1 MIGGVQ
7 SPLNNATNRSFAVE
21 RNPTPP
27 PVCFLSILAE
37 ASLERLSTDNKRQR
51 LDTGKTA
58 SSINL
63 LECGEA
69 LEANEKTGFIHP
81 ATDTSRPRSRL
92 SGGEPNSGGGA
103 SASGVSERSR
113 STSPNGTCKSYLCNR
128 CGREYAS
135 TDAVRKHARQNHPD
149 WLKEQGQGC
158 PSLYCTAV
166 EATGRP
172 NAATSQ
178 GASPPPIDAAP
189 VVHPPPLVLAKAA
202 VPAGP
207 PPVPA
212 ILAHLTAK
220 PTTAVV
226 AATTVAAA
234 PVPALSVTA
243 PINNQLDP
251 SPSPADPSAAH
262 LLMTAAESCLALSM
276 AAYNNTPSQEEQ
288 YEDEQAMYQRRAE
301 QLAAFMRQPP
311 GATMPVGWMAPGHGG
326 LSAASSSRKRGAEKR
341 PRSVRCGKCDG
352 CERDDCGMCK
362 NCVDKP
368 KFGGIGQ
375 RKQGCVRKICRM
387 PRPGA

>member
-1 MIGGVQ
+1 MTA
-7 SPLNNATNRSFAVE
+7 SPFLDRSNEKLTTDAE

-37 ASLERLSTDNKRQR
+37 ASLERLSTDNKRPR
-51 LDTGKTA
+51 LDGSKSGSTV
-58 SSINL
+58 NL

-81 ATDTSRPRSRL
+81 TTDTSRPRSR
-92 SGGEPNSGGGA
+92 GEPNSGGGA
-103 SASGVSERSR
+103 SSSSSVR
-113 STSPNGTCKSYLCNR
+113 STSPNGTCKSYLCNQ

-158 PSLYCTAV
+158 PSLYCTAI

-172 NAATSQ
+172 NANSSQ
-178 GASPPPIDAAP
+178 GASPPPIDSAP
-189 VVHPPPLVLAKAA
+189 VVVATAA
-202 VPAGP
+202 SGPSGP

-212 ILAHLTAK
+212 ILAHLTTK

-226 AATTVAAA
+226 AANTVAAA

-368 KFGGIGQ
+368 KFGGLGQ
-375 RKQGCVRKICRM
+375 RKQGCVRKICRA
-387 PRPGA
+387 PVPAP